1 MKRFYLIL
9 IGLLM
14 IVLFVSCNSGQNID
28 NSDLF
33 ADKQLEE
40 VTKDVVKKSVVFR
53 VNYFSKGET
62 HRNYGAFLL
71 ENGDKLLLRQN
82 HLKLDDWLFLEKGD
96 TVVYHKEILIDI
108 CWRK

>member
-14 IVLFVSCNSGQNID
+14 IVLLVSCNSGQNID

-33 ADKQLEE
+33 ADRQAEE
-40 VTKDVVKKSVVFR
+40 VASDVVKKSVVFR
-53 VNYFSKGET
+53 VNYFSKGKT
-62 HRNYGAFLL
+62 HRNYIALLL

-82 HLKLDDWLFLEKGD
+82 HLELEDWLFLEKGD
-96 TVVYHKEILIDI
+96 TVLYHKEKLVDI
-108 CWRK
+108 CWLE